1 MPRATTMPEGLST
14 GEPLPDDVSALLR
27 AWTDGDQRALAR
39 LTPIVYDEL
48 HRLAHYYLKREQAGH
63 SLQTTA
69 LVNEAYMRLVDY
81 KRMQWQNRAHFMAAA
96 AQAMRRI
103 LVDHARRRNAKR
115 GANAEHVSL
124 DAEAV
129 LCADRSDDFGALD
142 DALNALAARAPR
154 KAKVVELRFFGG
166 LSVEETAEVLC
177 VSPITVM
184 REWKSAKAWL
194 YRELAHPVSRG
205 TLANEIDVARTVAMW
220 DHTRVRHAIAEGVL
234 PLLDVAWIDARRYH
248 PYTHFPGTGSGIG
261 HLADLQYLPR
271 RPCFS
276 YHAARI

>member
-1 MPRATTMPEGLST
+1 MPEAGST
-14 GEPLPDDVSALLR
+14 GGTAQGDVSALLR
-27 AWTDGDQRALAR
+27 AWSEGDQRVLAQ
-39 LTPIVYDEL
+39 LTPIVYGEL
-48 HRLAHYYLKREQAGH
+48 RRLARYYMNRERAGH
-63 SLQTTA
+63 TLQTTA

-81 KRMQWQNRAHFMAAA
+81 KRMRWQNRAHFLAVS

-129 LCADRSDDFGALD
+129 ICADRSDDFGALD

-166 LSVEETAEVLC
+166 LSVEETAEVLR

-194 YRELAHPVSRG
+194 YRELAGP
-205 TLANEIDVARTVAMW
+205 TAN
-220 DHTRVRHAIAEGVL
+220 G
-234 PLLDVAWIDARRYH
+234 
-248 PYTHFPGTGSGIG
+248 
-261 HLADLQYLPR
+261 Q
-271 RPCFS
+271 
-276 YHAARI
+276 

>member
-1 MPRATTMPEGLST
+1 MAEVVST
-14 GEPLPDDVSALLR
+14 ADPLPDDVSALLR
-27 AWTDGDQRALAR
+27 AWTGGDQRALAR
-39 LTPIVYDEL
+39 LAPIVYHEL

-69 LVNEAYMRLVDY
+69 LVNEAYLRLVGY
-81 KRMQWQNRAHFMAAA
+81 QRMQWQDRAHFIAAA

-115 GANAEHVSL
+115 GAGVEHVSL

-129 LCADRSDDFGALD
+129 LAVDRSDDFAALD

-166 LSVEETAEVLC
+166 LSVEETAEVLR
-177 VSPITVM
+177 VSPVTVM

-194 YRELAHPVSRG
+194 YRELTGAV
-205 TLANEIDVARTVAMW
+205 ANER
-220 DHTRVRHAIAEGVL
+220 
-234 PLLDVAWIDARRYH
+234 
-248 PYTHFPGTGSGIG
+248 
-261 HLADLQYLPR
+261 
-271 RPCFS
+271 
-276 YHAARI
+276 